1 MYAAIRCVVAVLV
14 LAPLALP
21 QEIALRQIASG
32 ISDPTDIQ
40 SPPDGTGRL
49 FFVQQAGLI
58 RVFRNDTV
66 LAQPFLD
73 IRARISAGG
82 ERGLLGLAF
91 SPAYASSGRFFVN
104 YTNLAGNTVIAQYR
118 VSVNPDVADPASE
131 IILLTIAQPF
141 PNHNGGHLRF
151 GPDGYLY
158 IGMGDG
164 GSGGDPQNNGQ
175 RLDSLLGKLLRVDV
189 ESSPGQLLIPSQNP
203 FVNRAGARGEIW
215 SFGLRNPW
223 GFSFDRANHD
233 LYIADVGQD
242 SYEEVNYQPAASR
255 GGENYGWRTMEG
267 LHCYNAASCDMQ
279 GLTLPVV
286 EYGQSSTMGCSVI
299 GGFVY
304 RGKAWPGLRG
314 TYVYG
319 DYCSGKIWGL
329 ERHGT
334 VWTNQLLLNSG
345 TIITVFGEDQA
356 GELYVGDARNSAIHR
371 IEGSLAPRFI
381 SADVQNA
388 ASFESGISPGS
399 LAAVFVDGVKDDPGI
414 VAAQSLPLPPS
425 LADISIT
432 VDGVAAPIHAI
443 ANVQGREQVNFQAPF
458 EIAGRA
464 QASMV
469 VRRGSQASAP
479 VVVPVLSLQPAIY
492 TLDGVQGIVVR
503 VPEYVLATADRPLAS
518 GGYAYVYAEGLG
530 PVTNQPATGAG
541 APGAPLAAALSDVR
555 LSLGGVRCQ
564 VLFAGLAPELA
575 GMYIVVFQ
583 VPSGVPSGVQD
594 LTLEAGAAKGPS
606 VKVSVR

>member
-1 MYAAIRCVVAVLV
+1 MCAVAVLT

-40 SPPDGTGRL
+40 SRPDDTGRL

-58 RVFRNDTV
+58 RVFRNGAV
-66 LAQPFLD
+66 VAQPFLD
-73 IRARISAGG
+73 IRARVSSGG

-91 SPAYASSGRFFVN
+91 PPGFASSGRFFVN
-104 YTNLAGNTVIAQYR
+104 YTNLSGNTVIAQYR
-118 VSVNPDVADPASE
+118 ISGDADVADPASE
-131 IILLTIAQPF
+131 IILLTITQPF

-164 GSGGDPQNNGQ
+164 GSAGDPQNNGQ
-175 RLDSLLGKLLRVDV
+175 RLDSLLGKMLRVDV
-189 ESSPGQLLIPSQNP
+189 ESSPGQLLTPSQNP
-203 FVNRAGARGEIW
+203 FVNRVGARGEIW

-233 LYIADVGQD
+233 LYIADVGQNL
-242 SYEEVNYQPAASR
+242 YEEVDYQPAASH
-255 GGENYGWRTMEG
+255 GAENYGWRTMEG
-267 LHCYNAASCDMQ
+267 LHCYNAASCDLQ
-279 GLTLPVV
+279 GLTLPVL
-286 EYGQSSTMGCSVI
+286 EYSHSSTMGCSVT

-314 TYVYG
+314 TYLYG
-319 DYCSGKIWGL
+319 DYCNGTIWGL

-334 VWTNQLLLNSG
+334 VWTNRVLLNSG
-345 TIITVFGEDQA
+345 MNITAFGEDQT
-356 GELYVGDARNSAIHR
+356 GELYVGDGSNGAILR

-381 SADVQNA
+381 AADVQNA
-388 ASFESGISPGS
+388 ASFESGVSPGS

-432 VDGVAAPIHAI
+432 VDGVAAPIHAV
-443 ANVQGREQVNFQAPF
+443 ANVQGREQVNFQVPF

-464 QASMV
+464 QASMI
-469 VRRGSQASAP
+469 VRRGNQASAS
-479 VVVPVLSLQPAIY
+479 VVVPVLPLQPAIY

-503 VPEYVLATADRPLAS
+503 VPEYVLVTADRPLAS
-518 GGYAYVYAEGLG
+518 GGFAYVYAEGLG

-541 APGAPLAAALSDVR
+541 APVAPLAAALSDVR
-555 LSLGGVRCQ
+555 LSLGGVQCP

-575 GMYIVVFQ
+575 GVYIVVFQ
-583 VPSGVPSGVQD
+583 VPAGVPAGLQD
-594 LTLEAGAAKGPS
+594 LALEAGAVKGPS
-606 VKVSVR
+606 VKVPVR